1 MPVCQ
6 GGVVGGE
13 HQEPLCGQ
21 EGGATS
27 PRVPRSGRPP
37 AALEAFAFE
46 QTLLA
51 SGHLTS

>member
-1 MPVCQ
+1 M
-6 GGVVGGE
+6 GSIKS
-13 HQEPLCGQ
+13 LCVAKRV
-21 EGGATS
+21 GATS